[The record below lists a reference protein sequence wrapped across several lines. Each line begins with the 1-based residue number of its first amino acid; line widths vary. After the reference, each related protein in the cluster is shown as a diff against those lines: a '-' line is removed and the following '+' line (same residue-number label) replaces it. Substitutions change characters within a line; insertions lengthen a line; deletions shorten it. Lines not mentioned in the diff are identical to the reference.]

1 MAATTR
7 WWRRIWSPF
16 WVLPAVCC
24 LGALV
29 LALLLPQVSWTFPDV
44 ASRVFA
50 GGVPGAR
57 SVLSVIA
64 TAMISVTGVVFSIT
78 VVALQLASSQ
88 FSPRVLRTFLD
99 SRTTQVTLGVFLGTF
114 IYSIVVLGAVGDGE
128 VSPVPQIA
136 VTAAFAMVITSTG
149 LFILYIHHITN
160 ALRVVTII
168 SAVGD
173 ETRRLIQRLRPEEDE
188 SVPVPEPGL
197 MTAQQT
203 TVSGHGH
210 GAVTAINYGA
220 LVRLAAQ
227 GDRLIEVVP
236 AIGDFVAEGMPIGV
250 VHGQPE
256 EDDEA
261 KVNAAVRME
270 PERSMEADIGF
281 GFRQLVDIAERAL
294 SPGIN
299 DPTTAIQVVDE
310 LNSLLRE
317 AGKRADP
324 DPVHTD
330 EAGAYRVVER
340 VTAFE
345 DLVRLA
351 VLEIAHHGRHSTRV
365 RVRLEALLDDLS
377 RAVRPE
383 FVPSVDRMRREMS
396 KQS

>member
-1 MAATTR
+1 MAAMTQ
-7 WWRRIWSPF
+7 WWHRIWRPF

-29 LALLLPQVSWTFPDV
+29 LALLLPRASWTFPDA

-114 IYSIVVLGAVGDGE
+114 LYSIVVLGAVGDGQE
-128 VSPVPQIA
+128 SPVPQMA

-173 ETRRLIQRLRPEEDE
+173 ETRRLIGRHRPEEDE
-188 SVPVPEPGL
+188 SLPVPDPGL
-197 MTAQQT
+197 MAAQQV
-203 TVSGHGH
+203 TVASRGH

-220 LVRLAAQ
+220 LVRLAAK
-227 GDRLIEVVP
+227 GDRLVEVVP

-250 VHGQPE
+250 VHGRA
-256 EDDEA
+256 EDHDEA
-261 KVNAAVRME
+261 EVNAAFRLE

-310 LNSLLRE
+310 LNTLLRG
-317 AGKRADP
+317 AGRRADP

-330 EAGAYRVVER
+330 ESGAYRVVGR
-340 VTAFE
+340 VTVFE

-351 VLEIAHHGRHSTRV
+351 VIEIAHHGRHSTRV
-365 RVRLEALLDDLS
+365 RTRLEALLDDLS
-377 RAVRPE
+377 SAVRPE
-383 FVPSVDRMRREMS
+383 FVESVDQVRREMN
-396 KQS
+396 KQP